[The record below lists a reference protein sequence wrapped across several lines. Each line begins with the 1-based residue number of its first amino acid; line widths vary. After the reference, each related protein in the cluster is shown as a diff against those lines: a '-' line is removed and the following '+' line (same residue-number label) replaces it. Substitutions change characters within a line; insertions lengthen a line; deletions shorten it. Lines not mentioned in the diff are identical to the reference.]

1 MPPLPPVVL
10 GPEHKS
16 MPPRAWGRSREAF
29 LEGRPRLA
37 DLATPILA
45 IDDGAVDANTA
56 LMAGWAAEHGL
67 LLAPHGKTSMAPA
80 LWRRLLDTGAWGLTL
95 ATPWQLQV
103 GRAAGVARI
112 LLANELIDPIGIR
125 WLCAELDADPGF
137 EFLCWADSTD
147 AVRLLAEGVR
157 AAGGRRTVDVLV
169 ELGGAGG
176 RTGARTREDAHAVAA
191 AIEATGVLRLA
202 GVGGYEGALAHDR
215 SPASLAVVRGHLER
229 MRDLTHELAPRIDR
243 PVLSAGGSAY
253 FDLVAEVL
261 GPVAPEIRV
270 ILRSGAY
277 QLHDSGFY
285 ARVSPFGR
293 DGGDLRLRP
302 ALSLWSRVLSRPE
315 PDLAILDAGRR
326 DAPFD
331 EGLPVP
337 ELVRDRP
344 EASAA
349 LVGAEVVRLND
360 QHAFL
365 RLDPARSA
373 DLAVGDV
380 VRLGISHPCTAL
392 DKWRLLPVI
401 DSADAAA
408 PQVVDL
414 VETVF

>member
-1 MPPLPPVVL
+1 MPLSAPLAL

-16 MPPRAWGRSREAF
+16 MPPSAWGLSREAF
-29 LEGRPRLA
+29 LETEPRLA
-37 DLATPILA
+37 DLATPILT
-45 IDDGAVDANTA
+45 IDDRAVAANTA
-56 LMAGWAAEHGL
+56 LMAEWAAEHGL

-80 LWRRLLDTGAWGLTL
+80 LWQRLLDAGAWGVTL
-95 ATPWQLQV
+95 ATPWQVQV
-103 GRAAGVARI
+103 GRSAGVRRI
-112 LLANELIDPIGIR
+112 LLANELVDPVGIR
-125 WLCAELDADPGF
+125 WLCGELDADPGF
-137 EFLCWADSTD
+137 EFLCWADSIE
-147 AVRLLAEGVR
+147 AVRLLADAVR
-157 AAGGRRTVDVLV
+157 AAGPRRRIDVLV
-169 ELGGAGG
+169 ELGGVGG
-176 RTGARTREDAHAVAA
+176 RTGGRSLDEAREVAA
-191 AIEATGVLRLA
+191 AIERSGVLRLA

-229 MRDLTHELAPRIDR
+229 MRDLARELAPRIDR
-243 PVLSAGGSAY
+243 PVISAGGSTY

-261 GPVAPEIRV
+261 GTETGTCMV

-285 ARVSPFGR
+285 ATVSPFGR
-293 DGGDLRLRP
+293 DGTDRRLVP

-337 ELVRDRP
+337 ELVRGRP
-344 EASAA
+344 EGSAA
-349 LVGAEVVRLND
+349 LAGAAVTALND

-373 DLAVGDV
+373 DLVVGDV

-392 DKWRLLPVI
+392 DKWRLLPVL
-401 DSADAAA
+401 DSADAGD
-408 PQVVDL
+408 PRVIDL

>member
-1 MPPLPPVVL
+1 MPP
-10 GPEHKS
+10 S
-16 MPPRAWGRSREAF
+16 AWGLSREAF
-29 LEGRPRLA
+29 LGTGPRLA

-45 IDDGAVDANTA
+45 IDDGAVTANTA
-56 LMAGWAAEHGL
+56 VMAGWAAEHGL

-80 LWRRLLDTGAWGLTL
+80 LWQRLLDAGAWGLTL
-95 ATPWQLQV
+95 ATPWQVQV
-103 GRAAGVARI
+103 GRRAGVRRI
-112 LLANELIDPIGIR
+112 LLANELVDPVGIR
-125 WLCAELDADPGF
+125 WLCGELDRDPDF
-137 EFLCWADSTD
+137 AFLCWADSEEAVRLLTD
-147 AVRLLAEGVR
+147 AVR
-157 AAGGRRTVDVLV
+157 AAMPQRPIDVLV
-169 ELGGAGG
+169 ELGGARG
-176 RTGARTREDAHAVAA
+176 RTGARSLDEARRVAA
-191 AIEATGVLRLA
+191 AIERSGVLRLA

-229 MRDLTHELAPRIDR
+229 MRDLARELRRRIDR
-243 PVLSAGGSAY
+243 PVISAGGSTY

-261 GPVAPEIRV
+261 GPESRTCTV

-285 ARVSPFGR
+285 ATVSPFGR
-293 DGGDLRLRP
+293 DGADRRLLP

-344 EASAA
+344 DGADALAGAA
-349 LVGAEVVRLND
+349 VTALND

-373 DLAVGDV
+373 DLVVGDV

-401 DSADAAA
+401 DSADTRE
-408 PQVVDL
+408 PRVIDL